1 MVTADTVPY
10 HIPVMVD
17 AVTNG
22 LNIIPTGIYA
32 DATFGGGGHAK
43 QIVAKLTRGHLF
55 AFDKDPAAAA
65 IAGSLHATCVTFTR
79 APFLFIQEFIHFY
92 GIEQLDG
99 LVADL
104 GTSSHQIDCPERGFS
119 TRFNG
124 ILDMRMD
131 PQSTLTA
138 KHIVNTYSHMQL
150 TELLYTYGE
159 VPEAPSIARAIVE
172 ARSCTPITTT
182 HALKTIVQPFS
193 KKAKENQYFAKVFQ
207 ALRIEV
213 NRELEELKALLECSA
228 ALIKPGGRIA
238 ILSYHSL
245 EDRLVKN
252 FLNTGNVS
260 GTVMQDVYG
269 NPLRPFVPIQKKP
282 FVASTEEI
290 RTNPRARSAR
300 LRIGIRIQ

>member
-1 MVTADTVPY
+1 MVSADIVPY

-43 QIVAKLTRGHLF
+43 QIAGKLTTGHLF

-65 IAGSLHATCVTFTR
+65 IANACNATCVTFTR
-79 APFLFIQEFIHFY
+79 APFRFVQEFIHFY
-92 GIEQLDG
+92 GIEHVDG
-99 LVADL
+99 LLADL

-124 ILDMRMD
+124 TLDMRMD

-138 KHIVNTYSHMQL
+138 KQIVNSYSHTQL
-150 TELLYTYGE
+150 TKLLYAYGE
-159 VPEAPSIARAIVE
+159 VPEAPFIAQAIVK
-172 ARSCTPITTT
+172 ARSCAPITTT
-182 HALKTIVQPFS
+182 HALKTIVQPFA

-213 NRELEELKALLECSA
+213 NRELEELETLLECSA
-228 ALIKPGGRIA
+228 ALIKPGGRMA

-252 FLNTGNVS
+252 FLNTGNVT
-260 GTVMQDVYG
+260 GTVVQDAYG

-282 FVASTEEI
+282 FVASMEEI
-290 RTNPRARSAR
+290 RANPRARSVR
-300 LRIGIRIQ
+300 LRIGIRVQ